1 MLKLNKIE
9 KNFNPRLSVPNY
21 KAYLNNSIKK
31 ATNAKRYLHGIYD
44 LKYGKS
50 NLQTMDVFFK
60 KKGSKSP
67 IHIFIHGG
75 YWRGLD
81 KSYHT
86 HMAVPFVDKNIT
98 FFNINYDLCP
108 KVKLSD
114 IKSQIIKAIL
124 WINKN
129 SKTFNADNRNIVI
142 SGHSAGAHLASLMLS
157 VDWRKYG
164 IDKSIFK
171 GLALISGI
179 FNTEAVVKLKVNKE
193 IGLSNYEAK
202 LNNPLKL
209 IPKVIVPLVIS
220 YGDKE
225 PILWKKQ
232 SKDLISYL
240 KKYDYICKEVIC
252 KNDNHFS
259 LIDTLANINKKIVKD
274 IIMLS
279 YENDAKFF
287 I

>member
-1 MLKLNKIE
+1 MQKPNKIE
-9 KNFNPRLSVPNY
+9 KSFNPRLSVPNY
-21 KAYLNNSIKK
+21 KIYLNNSIKK
-31 ATNAKRYLHGIYD
+31 ASIAKRYLNGMYD

-50 NLQTMDVFFK
+50 KLQTMDVFFK
-60 KKGSKSP
+60 EKAYKSP

-75 YWRGLD
+75 YWRALD

-108 KVKLSD
+108 RVKLSD
-114 IKSQIIKAIL
+114 IKNQIIKAIL

-129 SKTFNADNRNIVI
+129 SKNFNADNRNIVI

-157 VDWRKYG
+157 VNWSKFG
-164 IDKSIFK
+164 IDKSIFR
-171 GLALISGI
+171 GIALVSGI
-179 FNTEAVVKLKVNKE
+179 FNTETVLKLKVNTE

-209 IPKVIVPLVIS
+209 TPKVIIPVVIS

-225 PILWKKQ
+225 PVLWKKQ
-232 SKDLISYL
+232 SRDFINYL
-240 KKYDYICKEVIC
+240 KKSGYPCKEVIC

-259 LIDTLANINKKIVKD
+259 LIDTLANIKKKIVKD
-274 IIMLS
+274 MIMLS
-279 YENDAKFF
+279 CKE
-287 I
+287 